1 VAESPSVDPVEFR
14 HWMARWP
21 TGVTVVTAHLAG
33 ADYGLTVNAFVSV
46 TLDPATVLICLTHD
60 ADSTPAILR
69 SGRFVINELAF
80 DQREWADRFAQP
92 STPAEKYAGLAVDR
106 GEEQVPVLRDT
117 LGSMECRV
125 VEPTVTVGDHRI
137 ILGRVHKLHT
147 GRDAP
152 PLLFVRR
159 GYAIS
164 DGDRSELLP
173 AA

>member
-1 VAESPSVDPVEFR
+1 VAEGSSVDPVEFR

-21 TGVTVVTAHLAG
+21 TGVSVVTAHHDG
-33 ADYGLTVNAFVSV
+33 ADYGMTVNAFLSV

-60 ADSTPAILR
+60 ADTTQPILR
-69 SGRFVINELAF
+69 SGRFAVNELAF
-80 DQREWADRFAQP
+80 DQKEWADRFAQA
-92 STPAEKYAGLAVDR
+92 STPAVKFAGLPVER
-106 GEEQVPVLRDT
+106 GEHQLPRLADT
-117 LGSMECRV
+117 IGSLSCRV

-137 ILGRVHKLHT
+137 ILGRVEALLR
-147 GRDAP
+147 GRDVP

-173 AA
+173 SA